1 MALMSS
7 EARGGMPFRRCGM
20 AAALMSCLAGWPA
33 VAQQSIK
40 ILTPN
45 TDSCLAFTSAVDA
58 NDRIMVLTL
67 SGWAIGYVS
76 GVAQGTG
83 KDILRS
89 ANNLSVLNQVYDDCE
104 KQPDKPFSLVLE
116 ELTRRLVI
124 GQH

>member
-1 MALMSS
+1 
-7 EARGGMPFRRCGM
+7 
-20 AAALMSCLAGWPA
+20 
-33 VAQQSIK
+33 
-40 ILTPN
+40 
-45 TDSCLAFTSAVDA
+45 
-58 NDRIMVLTL
+58 MVLTL